1 MEKWIDIACFWYQLN
16 NKIMVND
23 LAKNLLIFGSKVDVF
38 MGYFKQNLIFLL
50 IISSEIDCKVI

>member
-1 MEKWIDIACFWYQLN
+1 
-16 NKIMVND
+16 MVND

-38 MGYFKQNLIFLL
+38 MGYFKQFLIFLL